1 MFITIGYLCDFVL
14 QMIKKD
20 DITSPSASLE
30 GFATAG
36 FGLRHVLPEKLHHV
50 VCHQEAAPEALPEKG
65 DCHGEDSQL
74 VERLGSAEARDR
86 RP

>member
-1 MFITIGYLCDFVL
+1 MFKSLRKFIL

-20 DITSPSASLE
+20 DITEPSASLE

-36 FGLRHVLPEKLHHV
+36 SGLRRVLPEKLRYV
-50 VCHQEAAPEALPEKG
+50 VCHQEAASETLPEKG